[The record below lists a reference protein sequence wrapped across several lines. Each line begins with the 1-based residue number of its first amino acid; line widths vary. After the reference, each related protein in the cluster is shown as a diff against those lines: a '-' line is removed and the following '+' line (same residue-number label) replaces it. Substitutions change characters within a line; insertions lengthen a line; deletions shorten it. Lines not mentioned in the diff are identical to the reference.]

1 MDGTARGKTVGK
13 GESRLDL
20 RLFGPCS
27 DVSVVKGRTLTG
39 LTSTPCYPDGT
50 LRDLG
55 FLQQAQPPQGG
66 HQSSALPSPVSRKTS
81 QMPRGLSSR
90 YDQRLHSGMP
100 KDWLLLAA
108 SQPCD
113 RVDGALPALSSRGL
127 LPAASPA

>member
-50 LRDLG
+50 LRCIAIEG
-55 FLQQAQPPQGG
+55 QYYVP
-66 HQSSALPSPVSRKTS
+66 
-81 QMPRGLSSR
+81 
-90 YDQRLHSGMP
+90 
-100 KDWLLLAA
+100 
-108 SQPCD
+108 
-113 RVDGALPALSSRGL
+113 PALL
-127 LPAASPA
+127 TKMMWPAMAICELCCFHSAMFFFFVIDVKYTFVLFVAHVRYML